1 MTEMLGVKLTTVCET
16 PNTKLEKMCIEF
28 DQSIEESNVKMSR
41 NSEVSM
47 IKQQTEQFNVVSNP
61 SPFF

>member
-16 PNTKLEKMCIEF
+16 PKTKLEKMCIEF
-28 DQSIEESNVKMSR
+28 EQSIEESNVKMSR

-47 IKQQTEQFNVVSNP
+47 IKQPTEQFNVVTNP